1 MRPKKDN
8 PGAGKKKKP
17 TVKSPFEKFFIKK
30 NKEEETE
37 LPTQRRRRTA
47 LDKDETRPK
56 RNVKKDDTHFGR
68 SSSRDDSRPERSP
81 RKDDSRSERSPRR
94 DDSRSERSPRRD
106 DSRPERSPR
115 RDDSRFE
122 RSPRRDDS
130 RSERSPRRDDS
141 RPERSPG
148 KDDSRSERSP
158 RRDDSHFERSPR
170 RDDSRS
176 ERSPRRDGESREG
189 KPSFGGER
197 KRADFGPKRESK
209 PREREE
215 RPGTDKKPRLF
226 NENFFNRSRDFE
238 REEEERVE
246 PKVRFEGAKK
256 ATDKN
261 EIIRLNKFIAQ
272 SGLCSRR
279 KAAEMVKAG
288 EIMVNG
294 EVNTNPAYETQE
306 QDVITYKGEVVKKEE
321 KLIYVLLN
329 KPKNF
334 ITTAEDEKGRK
345 TVLDLVKD
353 KYTERLFPVGRLDR
367 NTTGLILLTNDGA
380 LAKKLSHPSHQIK
393 KIYQVELDKNLKISD
408 LDKIK
413 DGIQLE
419 DGPAEVDAVDYIEA
433 GKKNEVGIEIHSGKN
448 RIVRRIFES
457 LGYEVVKLDRTYFAG
472 LTKKDLPRGFSR
484 ELIEKEIIM
493 LRHFTNRRKES

>member
-1 MRPKKDN
+1 MRPKKDS
-8 PGAGKKKKP
+8 PGTGKKKKP
-17 TVKSPFEKFFIKK
+17 AVKSPFEKFFIKK
-30 NKEEETE
+30 NKEEEPE
-37 LPTQRRRRTA
+37 LPTQRRRRPA
-47 LDKDETRPK
+47 ADKDETRSEKPA
-56 RNVKKDDTHFGR
+56 RPVSGR
-68 SSSRDDSRPERSP
+68 TERPSRRADAGSERSTRRDEPRPERSHGRADFSRFDKSNRSEDP
-81 RKDDSRSERSPRR
+81 KAERFSKRDDERTERTNKREDARPERSRSKAGDGRSERSNSRR
-94 DDSRSERSPRRD
+94 EAGDRKSPFSGERKKSTFAPKREFGAKDREEGP
-106 DSRPERSPR
+106 RPER
-115 RDDSRFE
+115 
-122 RSPRRDDS
+122 
-130 RSERSPRRDDS
+130 
-141 RPERSPG
+141 
-148 KDDSRSERSP
+148 K
-158 RRDDSHFERSPR
+158 
-170 RDDSRS
+170 
-176 ERSPRRDGESREG
+176 
-189 KPSFGGER
+189 
-197 KRADFGPKRESK
+197 
-209 PREREE
+209 
-215 RPGTDKKPRLF
+215 TRLF
-226 NENFFNRSRDFE
+226 DENFFNRPWAFE
-238 REEEERVE
+238 REEEETVA
-246 PKVRFEGAKK
+246 PKERFSGHRKTE
-256 ATDKN
+256 DKN

-272 SGLCSRR
+272 SGICSRR
-279 KAAEMVKAG
+279 KAAELVKAG

-306 QDVITYKGEVVKKEE
+306 QDVITYKGQVIKKEE
-321 KLIYVLLN
+321 KLIYLLLN

-408 LDKIK
+408 LQKIK

-419 DGPAEVDAVDYIEA
+419 DGPAEVDAVDYIES

-484 ELIEKEIIM
+484 ELSEKEIIM
-493 LRHFTNRRKES
+493 LRHFTNRRKEG

>member
-17 TVKSPFEKFFIKK
+17 AVKSPFEKFFIKK

-37 LPTQRRRRTA
+37 LPTQRRRRSA
-47 LDKDETRPK
+47 PDKDETRPD
-56 RNVKKDDTHFGR
+56 RSPGKDDSRPGR
-68 SSSRDDSRPERSP
+68 SSRRDDARPERSP
-81 RKDDSRSERSPRR
+81 RRDDDRPARSLKR

-106 DSRPERSPR
+106 DARPERSPR
-115 RDDSRFE
+115 RDDDRPSR
-122 RSPRRDDS
+122 SLKRDDS
-130 RSERSPRRDDS
+130 RSERSPRRDDD
-141 RPERSPG
+141 RPERSL
-148 KDDSRSERSP
+148 K
-158 RRDDSHFERSPR
+158 

-176 ERSPRRDGESREG
+176 ERSPRREDSRPERSPRRDDSRSDRSSRSGDSRGG
-189 KPSFGGER
+189 KTSFGGER
-197 KRADFGPKRESK
+197 KRADFGPKREFKS
-209 PREREE
+209 REREE
-215 RPGTDKKPRLF
+215 RPGTDRKPRLF
-226 NENFFNRSRDFE
+226 DENFFNRPRAFD
-238 REEEERVE
+238 REEEETAD
-246 PKVRFEGAKK
+246 PKEKYAGAKK
-256 ATDKN
+256 AADKN

-272 SGLCSRR
+272 SGICSRR

-306 QDVITYKGEVVKKEE
+306 QDIITYKGEVVKKEE

-353 KYTERLFPVGRLDR
+353 RYTERLFPVGRLDR

-393 KIYQVELDKNLKISD
+393 KIYHVELDKNLKTSD

-413 DGIQLE
+413 EGIQLE
-419 DGPAEVDAVDYIEA
+419 DGPAKVDAVDYIES